1 MLANDYQQI
10 LQTLVNHR
18 VDFIVIGAVSAVL
31 NGAPLNTFDVDVVH
45 SREPENVDR
54 LLAALKELDAFYRF
68 QPERRI
74 RPDTSHL
81 ISPGHQL
88 LQTKFGHADFLGS
101 VTKQRTYQDLLPHT
115 TEIAIT
121 EDLSVKVLNLEMLIA
136 LKEELG
142 QEKDLAVLP
151 LLRRTLEERRRADSR
166 G

>member
-101 VTKQRTYQDLLPHT
+101 VTKQRTYQESQHVQISTFLD
-115 TEIAIT
+115 
-121 EDLSVKVLNLEMLIA
+121 
-136 LKEELG
+136 
-142 QEKDLAVLP
+142 P
-151 LLRRTLEERRRADSR
+151 LRNNARTRTSCRTRRKW
-166 G
+166 